1 MTHIWFKAAKVE
13 RQSLCHSCS
22 VGLPRD
28 GVTSLLC
35 SPCSL
40 CTHMFPPLLLFLYKF
55 HLSASCSLQCVLAL
69 NDAAHVQSWA
79 GPGFLSVK
87 SHGNLATSDGSEVQ
101 GQISHTWPWLGL
113 VEPWGLVYY
122 KWRACLNLL
131 LLFTYTE
138 LPNSTA
144 SFDLTGVQAGLGPCG
159 SSSASQVLG
168 LPVCT
173 SGWPPTSVFSIS

>member
-1 MTHIWFKAAKVE
+1 
-13 RQSLCHSCS
+13 
-22 VGLPRD
+22 
-28 GVTSLLC
+28 
-35 SPCSL
+35 
-40 CTHMFPPLLLFLYKF
+40 MFPPLLLFLYKF

-173 SGWPPTSVFSIS
+173 SGWPPTSVFQFHRCVWGSSLMLTAAVTKAVSHVTRLLFLQRLSVWWCGTR